1 MRINVL
7 LDIKRDRV
15 GGREGGGQGE
25 KNTPLNTTQAL
36 WHNSLNTPVNSLES
50 ENQAIVT

>member
-1 MRINVL
+1 MHINFL
-7 LDIKRDRV
+7 LDIKRDRL

-36 WHNSLNTPVNSLES
+36 RHNLLNTPVNSLEG